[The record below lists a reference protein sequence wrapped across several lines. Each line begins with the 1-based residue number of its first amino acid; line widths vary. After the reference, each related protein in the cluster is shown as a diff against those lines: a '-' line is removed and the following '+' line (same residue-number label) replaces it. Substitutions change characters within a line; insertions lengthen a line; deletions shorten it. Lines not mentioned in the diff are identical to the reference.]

1 MTVCWS
7 SDNHLRLELLDTSG
21 GIRPVADAEDG
32 VEYES
37 ARTRLGGRLTIA
49 ALEVLATVRVV
60 REKLSVVRTC

>member
-1 MTVCWS
+1 MTVYWS

-37 ARTRLGGRLTIA
+37 ARTRLGGWLTIA
-49 ALEVLATVRVV
+49 ALEVLATV
-60 REKLSVVRTC
+60 